1 MDPTSRTVPVFTMSV
16 AAELLDLPA
25 ATLRLYERKGLVLP
39 ARTDG
44 GTRRYSAD
52 DIDRMRRIADHQT
65 DGINLAGIRTVMG
78 LEDENAEL
86 RASLGRRDPETA
98 ATEPMS
104 GGPHHRS
111 ARERAPQQQRAL
123 PRGAGTASDR
133 VHNLTSKSS

>member
-1 MDPTSRTVPVFTMSV
+1 MDPTSRTVPVYTMSV
-16 AAELLDLPA
+16 AAELLDLPP

-52 DIDRMRRIADHQT
+52 DIDRMRRIADHQS

-86 RASLGRRDPETA
+86 RATLDRRNPEPATTEEDDPALEAHGQGR
-98 ATEPMS
+98 
-104 GGPHHRS
+104 
-111 ARERAPQQQRAL
+111 
-123 PRGAGTASDR
+123 
-133 VHNLTSKSS
+133 